1 MKDESADFGWQR
13 NASLE
18 GERGGATRIAGR
30 GPAKKTM
37 LSSGH
42 ASRGGG
48 FHVFRS
54 CKHGSGISRI
64 SSSSYKRDGL
74 LSLDAHLCHGGVFCA
89 SSPRGDI
96 LREKK
101 RTARPGGWRCS
112 HGAVSPCSFEIPR
125 ASALGYIWRLRRV
138 HAPAQRGGYIDLA
151 ACTSP
156 LILTRTSRG
165 SADAMR

>member
-1 MKDESADFGWQR
+1 MKDEGADFGWQR

-74 LSLDAHLCHGGVFCA
+74 LSLDANLCHGGVFCA

-96 LREKK
+96 LREKNAQ
-101 RTARPGGWRCS
+101 RDREAGVVATALCRR
-112 HGAVSPCSFEIPR
+112 V
-125 ASALGYIWRLRRV
+125 RLRSR
-138 HAPAQRGGYIDLA
+138 APARWDIFGGFAASTPRHSGAATSTSLLA
-151 ACTSP
+151 LP
-156 LILTRTSRG
+156 R
-165 SADAMR
+165 